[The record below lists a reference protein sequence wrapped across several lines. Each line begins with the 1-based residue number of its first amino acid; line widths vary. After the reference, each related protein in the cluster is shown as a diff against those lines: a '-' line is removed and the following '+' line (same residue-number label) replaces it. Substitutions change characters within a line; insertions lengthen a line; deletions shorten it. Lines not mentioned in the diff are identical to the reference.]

1 MWKLE
6 RALPRRYRA
15 GVKCLLSPAFA
26 RMRWVVLLAFSA
38 IQVLAGDT
46 KVIRLRNETIQTER
60 VTHAGVGPQ
69 SASETPV
76 SGLYLVQFDGPV
88 QSPWMETL
96 AAAGVTLLRSVPE
109 DAFVASLNLAKLS
122 GLRKLPFIHW
132 VGEYRPVHKVHSA
145 LQQAAN
151 ANADGEPLPVRLL
164 LAPNSNPLEAVLAR
178 RMLRPVSRES
188 TSRFGTVLEGRTT
201 GKQLA
206 LLARSVAVLWIEPA
220 GKKKL
225 FDEVSSKIV
234 GGGETTHGTRKV
246 TGSLNP
252 RTPGEDIQP
261 GATIH
266 FTLSQ
271 ALGFDGRGTS
281 VSVADS
287 GLQNGEPD
295 SMHPDLKG
303 RVDAFFSYGQ
313 LQNAKDEHGHG
324 THVAGIVAG
333 DASLGEADKLGSLYG
348 LGVAPKAHVVVQRIF
363 NGTGG
368 FEAPPSYQT
377 LTRDAVRAGAI
388 IGSNSW
394 GEDTQGRYDLD
405 AAEFDALVRDAD
417 DQTPGDQPYILE
429 FSAGNAGP
437 GSTTI
442 SSPAVAKNVI
452 ATGASENNR
461 FEFVTY
467 GDGQEVMADFSS
479 RGPAEDGRIKPD
491 LVAPGTWIA
500 SLQSSAA
507 SAQNAWAPISAN
519 YQYQGGTSQAGP
531 HVSGAAAVFAQFFR
545 ETHTN
550 STPSPALVKA
560 ALINSAVDLNRS
572 AGGGDT
578 TPNMDEGWGRVD
590 LTQLTGSRRRYEF
603 IDQTQ
608 LLSSGEQFEHRF
620 VVSSAGEP
628 LKVTMTYTDV
638 PGLPA
643 AIPSLVNNLDL
654 EVIAPDGMVYHGNQF
669 QDGESVAGAP
679 SFDSVNNVEGVHLIL
694 PVPGEYVVRVRA
706 RSVAEDARRDTAKV
720 DQDFA
725 LVISGDLPLPGMG
738 VVIMDRS
745 TYGTSSII
753 HLKVIDLDQ
762 AGRPSAQVLLK
773 SNTEQNGELLSLQPF
788 GANGVFTGAVTT
800 VTGPAA
806 TDGRLQITHGDE
818 IQAVYQ
824 DGNQVRTT
832 RAQADLLPPQITS
845 VTATNTFGRAVIM
858 WATDEPSDSLVRY
871 DKSDDL
877 KLSATY
883 AGFRK
888 EHRIVLENLEA
899 GTTYRFLISST
910 DQAGNNSIS
919 NNDGKFFTFTPIAA
933 ETVLLIDAYHPA
945 NPVFGG
951 TDVPLT
957 AYTDAL
963 DRTGVS
969 YEVWNLDKR
978 GSPGT
983 NDLRPYRV
991 VMWRLNDSFV
1001 RADDTLSPQQQTV
1014 LQSYVNSGG
1023 ALFISSMELLTRL
1036 GENSAFRTNILHV
1049 ESFNTDA
1056 GVAEARGPA
1065 SDPVTGGMSVTPD
1078 YSLYNSD
1085 VLDLLGLGS
1094 DWSDTLSITTNAAPI
1109 LFDTTSGNIAG
1120 LRYPRTGQDS
1130 SGRVVFLGFPLDA
1143 IPEDTPPP
1151 NNRANLLRNIL
1162 AFLAPGI
1169 GGVGSVALD
1178 SSEFTIPSL
1187 VTIEVADSD
1196 LSGSRTVQTT
1206 LSSQS
1211 APGGVPITLS
1221 ETVQRGLFRGFV
1233 TLVNQTNAPAAAQLR
1248 VASGDTVR
1256 AEYFDVSANIIVQAT
1271 AYVDTRAP
1279 KISQLR
1285 LDPEYEEAAISWI
1298 TTEASDSLVQFG
1310 ESTFL
1315 GRTAYNSEPALEH
1328 SVRLVGLMPERIYY
1342 YQVVSRDAAGN
1353 TSVDNNSG
1361 KLHTFRTLKPW
1372 PVPFNDHF
1380 DQPGN
1385 DWLVRKS
1392 DIDEFTEPADVQ
1404 WRVGTPANGRE
1415 SRSPSS
1421 PNAWGSNL
1429 DGGAV
1434 DLANTDL
1441 VSPPVELQGGN
1452 KATLRFVHSYDFS
1465 PRADFLDIETGRL
1478 FISTDNGT
1486 SWTTLKEYEGV
1497 SAGWEQQE
1505 IDLSPYL
1512 GRVVRIGWNYELFA
1526 FEAVRRPGWLI
1537 DDVSITVTNVLRGTI
1552 QITNNLSQSGF
1563 TLNGP
1568 AFKEGQGF
1576 GLLLTNAPV
1585 GEYVIGFKGVPYY
1598 LKPPSQTNTLTA
1610 NTTLLFE
1617 GNYTFPDEN
1626 QNGISDLWEQGFFEE
1641 VSPKRHR
1648 DTDSDGDGASDY
1660 AEFAAGTDP
1669 TRPDSLLEL
1678 ESIVPLPTG
1687 GLRLGW
1693 RSVAGRSYR
1702 VLGSVDAVRWS
1713 PYSEWIR
1720 AVNADLSFNIPPM
1733 NPAIPHFFKLE
1744 LRP

>member
-6 RALPRRYRA
+6 RALTHRYLA
-15 GVKCLLSPAFA
+15 GVKCFLSPGFA
-26 RMRWVVLLAFSA
+26 RMPWVVLLAFSA
-38 IQVLAGDT
+38 IDAFAGDA

-60 VTHAGVGPQ
+60 AKHAGVGPQ

-76 SGLYLVQFDGPV
+76 SGLYLIQFDGPV
-88 QSPWMETL
+88 QSPWKETL
-96 AAAGVTLLRSVPE
+96 AAAGTTLARSVPD
-109 DAFVASLNLAKLS
+109 DAFVASLHLSKLS
-122 GLRKLPFIHW
+122 VLRKLPFVHW
-132 VGEYRPVHKVHSA
+132 VGEYRPDHKVHAA
-145 LQQAAN
+145 LQQAEN
-151 ANADGEPLPVRLL
+151 ANADGEQLPVRLL
-164 LAPNSNPLEAVLAR
+164 LSPASNPLEAVLVR
-178 RMLRPVSRES
+178 RMLHSLSRES
-188 TSRFGTVLEGRTT
+188 PSRFGTVLEGRTT

-206 LLARSVAVLWIEPA
+206 LLARSAAVLWIEPA

-246 TGSLNP
+246 TSSINP
-252 RTPGEDIQP
+252 KAPGTEIQSS
-261 GATIH
+261 ATNH
-266 FTLSQ
+266 FTVSQ

-313 LQNAKDEHGHG
+313 LQSAVDEHGHG
-324 THVAGIVAG
+324 THVAGIIAG
-333 DASLGEADKLGSLYG
+333 DAFLGESDKLGSFYG

-368 FEAPPSYQT
+368 FEAPPNFQT

-467 GDGQEVMADFSS
+467 GNGQEAMADFSS
-479 RGPAEDGRIKPD
+479 RGPTEDGRIKPD
-491 LVAPGTWIA
+491 VVAPGTWIA

-507 SAQNAWAPISAN
+507 TAQNAWAPISSN

-531 HVSGAAAVFAQFFR
+531 HVSGASAVFVQFFR

-550 STPSPALVKA
+550 ATPSPALVKA
-560 ALINSAVDLNRS
+560 ALINSAADLNRS
-572 AGGGDT
+572 AGGTDSA
-578 TPNMDEGWGRVD
+578 PNMDEGWGRVD
-590 LTQLTGSRRRYEF
+590 LTQLIGSTRRYEF
-603 IDQTQ
+603 IDQTH
-608 LLSSGEQFEHRF
+608 LLASGERFEHRF
-620 VVSSAGEP
+620 VVGSVGKP

-638 PGLPA
+638 PGMPA

-654 EVIAPDGMVYHGNQF
+654 EVMAPDGMVYHGNQF
-669 QDGESVAGAP
+669 QNGESVAGAP
-679 SFDSVNNVEGVHLIL
+679 AFDLVNNVEGVHLTL

-706 RSVAEDARRDTAKV
+706 RSVAEDARRDTIKV

-725 LVISGDLPLPGMG
+725 LVISGELPLPGVG

-745 TYGTSSII
+745 TYGTSSTVQ
-753 HLKVIDLDQ
+753 LKVIDLDQ
-762 AGRPSAQVLLK
+762 AGRPNAQVLLK
-773 SNTEQNGELLSLQPF
+773 SNTEPNGELLTLQPS
-788 GANGVFTGAVTT
+788 GTNGVFTGAVMT

-806 TDGRLQITHGDE
+806 TDGRLQIAHGDE
-818 IQAVYQ
+818 IHAAYE
-824 DGNQVRTT
+824 DGNQVRTA
-832 RAQADLLPPQITS
+832 RAEADLLPPHITS
-845 VTATNTFGRAVIM
+845 VISTNTFGRAVIT
-858 WATDEPSDSLVRY
+858 WATDELSDSLVRY
-871 DKSDDL
+871 GTSDDL
-877 KLSATY
+877 KLSASH
-883 AGFRK
+883 AGFVK
-888 EHRIVLENLEA
+888 EHQVVLEHLEA
-899 GTTYRFLISST
+899 GTTYRFLVSST
-910 DQAGNNSIS
+910 DRAGNNSIA
-919 NNDGKFFTFTPIAA
+919 NNDGNLFTFTPVAA
-933 ETVLLIDAYHPA
+933 ETILLIDAYHPA
-945 NPVFGG
+945 SPVFGG

-969 YEVWNLDKR
+969 YQVWNLDKR

-1049 ESFNTDA
+1049 ESINTDA

-1065 SDPVTGGMSVTPD
+1065 SDPVTGGMSVALD
-1078 YSLYNSD
+1078 YSGYNSD
-1085 VLDLLGLGS
+1085 VLDLLGLS
-1094 DWSDTLSITTNAAPI
+1094 PDWSDTFNITPNAAPI
-1109 LFDTTSGNIAG
+1109 LFDTTSGGIAG

-1130 SGRVVFLGFPLDA
+1130 TGRVVFLGFPLDA
-1143 IPEDTPPP
+1143 VPEDTPPP

-1196 LSGSRTVQTT
+1196 LAGSGTVQTT
-1206 LSSQS
+1206 LSSES
-1211 APGGVPITLS
+1211 APGGVSITLT
-1221 ETVQRGLFRGFV
+1221 ETVQRGLFRGFG
-1233 TLVNQTNAPAAAQLR
+1233 TLVNQTNAPVPGKLR
-1248 VASGDTVR
+1248 VATGDAVR

-1279 KISQLR
+1279 KISELR
-1285 LDPEYEEAAISWI
+1285 LDPEYEEAVISWI
-1298 TTEASDSLVQFG
+1298 TTEKSDSLVQFG

-1315 GRTAYNSEPALEH
+1315 GRTAYVGEPELEH
-1328 SVRLVGLMPERIYY
+1328 SVRLLGLMPDRVYY

-1353 TSVDNNSG
+1353 TSVDDNSG
-1361 KLHTFRTLKPW
+1361 KFHTFRTLKPW
-1372 PVPFNDHF
+1372 PVPFVDHF

-1385 DWLVRKS
+1385 DWLVRDG
-1392 DIDEFTEPADVQ
+1392 DIDVFAEPADVQ

-1415 SRSPSS
+1415 SQAPSS

-1429 DGGAV
+1429 DGGAI

-1452 KATLRFVHSYDFS
+1452 KATLRFAQSYDFT
-1465 PRADFLDIETGRL
+1465 PKVDFLDIESGSL
-1478 FISTDNGT
+1478 FISTDNGA
-1486 SWTTLKEYEGV
+1486 SWTTLKVYEGA
-1497 SAGWEQQE
+1497 SDGWEQQE
-1505 IDLSPYL
+1505 IDLSLYL

-1526 FEAVRRPGWLI
+1526 FEAVQRPGWLI

-1563 TLNGP
+1563 TLKGP
-1568 AFKEGQGF
+1568 AFQEGQGF
-1576 GLLLTNAPV
+1576 GLLLTNAPA
-1585 GEYVIGFKGVPYY
+1585 GEYVIGFREVPYY
-1598 LKPPSQTNTLTA
+1598 ITPPSQTNTLTA
-1610 NTTLLFE
+1610 NARLLFE
-1617 GNYTFPDEN
+1617 GIYTFPDQN
-1626 QNGISDLWEQGFFEE
+1626 QNGISDLWEQSFFKE
-1641 VSPKRHR
+1641 VSPKRYR
-1648 DTDSDGDGASDY
+1648 DMDSDGDGASDY
-1660 AEFAAGTDP
+1660 GEFAAGTDP
-1669 TRPDSLLEL
+1669 TQPGSVLEL

-1687 GLRLGW
+1687 GLRLGL

-1702 VLGSVDAVRWS
+1702 VLASVDAGGWS

-1720 AVNADLSFNIPPM
+1720 AVTAESSFNIPPM
-1733 NPAIPHFFKLE
+1733 NPAMPHFFKLE